1 MRLKAYV
8 LVAVS
13 LIYLAWEC
21 TSGIPASETIT
32 ARILQDHVAFLSS
45 DALEGRLT
53 GSKGEKLATQYAAAF
68 FQQQGLEPAGDNGTY
83 FQEFDFTAGIS
94 LGTRNSFAI
103 TNESGAIRNLIL
115 GKEWRPLSFS
125 DNQSFT
131 TSELVFAGYGI
142 TAPALGNLRAYDSYH
157 GLNVKNKWVVV
168 FRYTPE
174 KISNEQNRQ
183 LSQYS
188 SLRYKAFTAKENG
201 AKGIIFVSGPNAKVK
216 NELIP
221 LSFDTSLS
229 GSGIVAISVV
239 DSVINDILRN
249 TAHPFLSLKQWQ
261 DKLDAGQVGDALL
274 VSDST
279 ISGQVDIKQNKQHGR
294 NVLARLRLGNDST
307 PMLIVG
313 AHVDHLGRGE
323 LSGSRSRENE
333 GKLIHNG
340 ADDNASGVA
349 TVLAAATML
358 SNMQTRGSLHGSK
371 NILFAIWS
379 GEELGL
385 LGSAHFIKDF
395 MEKIGSKS
403 LRPAIDADINLDM
416 VGRLRTNLVLQ
427 GTGSSSVWER
437 LIKQVNRQRT
447 MPYIMQNDPYLPT
460 DSTSFYL
467 RGVPT
472 LNFFTGSHDEYHT
485 PRDKSETLNYAGM
498 KGISIFLVDLILA
511 LETQPEL
518 DYQHVQKTDD
528 HPGRGFRVYLGTIPD
543 YASPDIFGVNKD
555 SPAEL
560 AGLKQDDVIVELAGK
575 KIHDIYDYTFVLS
588 GLHVGEPVALVVL
601 RDRARVALTIVAR
614 SRE

>member
-1 MRLKAYV
+1 MAATLIFRQSIIHNFRTGFCRLRYH
-8 LVAVS
+8 
-13 LIYLAWEC
+13 C
-21 TSGIPASETIT
+21 TCVGE
-32 ARILQDHVAFLSS
+32 SS
-45 DALEGRLT
+45 
-53 GSKGEKLATQYAAAF
+53 
-68 FQQQGLEPAGDNGTY
+68 
-83 FQEFDFTAGIS
+83 
-94 LGTRNSFAI
+94 
-103 TNESGAIRNLIL
+103 
-115 GKEWRPLSFS
+115 
-125 DNQSFT
+125 
-131 TSELVFAGYGI
+131 
-142 TAPALGNLRAYDSYH
+142 AYDSYH

-239 DSVINDILRN
+239 DSVIHDMLRN
-249 TAHPFLSLKQWQ
+249 TAHPFPSLKQLQ
-261 DKLDAGQVGDALL
+261 DKLDAGELVGAPL
-274 VSDST
+274 VSDIA

-294 NVLARLRLGNDST
+294 NVLAKLRLGGAAV

-313 AHVDHLGRGE
+313 AHADHLGRGE

-333 GKLIHNG
+333 VKLIHNG

-349 TVLAAATML
+349 TVLAAAAML
-358 SNMQTRGSLHGSK
+358 TNMQARGSLHGSK
-371 NILFAIWS
+371 DILFAIWS

-395 MEKIGSKS
+395 MEKTGSKS

-416 VGRLRTNLVLQ
+416 VGRLRTKLVLQ
-427 GTGSSSVWER
+427 GAGSSSIWER
-437 LIKQVNRQRT
+437 LLKQVNRQHI
-447 MPYIMQNDPYLPT
+447 MPYIIQNDPYLPT

-467 RGVPT
+467 HGVPA

-485 PRDKSETLNYAGM
+485 PGDKSATLNYAGM
-498 KGISIFLVDLILA
+498 KNISLFLVDLILA
-511 LETQPEL
+511 LEAEPDL
-518 DYQHVQKTDD
+518 IDYQYVQKIGD
-528 HPGRGFRVYLGTIPD
+528 HSGRGFRVYLGTIPD
-543 YASPDIFGVNKD
+543 YASPDIQGVKLSGVSKN

-575 KIHDIYDYTFVLS
+575 KIHDIYDYTFVLG
-588 GLHVGEPVALVVL
+588 GLRVGEPVALIIL
-601 RDRARVALTIVAR
+601 RDRTRVALTIVAR